1 MDKISI
7 GLIGYGVVGK
17 GVVKMLN
24 QQKNLLKNKFN
35 TEFVLKTLCDRS
47 VHKKLPKGLG
57 KVHLTTDVEAILN
70 DNSIDVVVELIGG
83 MKLAKT
89 IVRKALKSG
98 KHVVTANKELIAN
111 CGKELFQ
118 IAQKSNTHLY
128 YESAVGAGI
137 PIIKTISEGIA
148 GNKFNNI
155 YGIVNGTCNYILTE
169 MTKNNLSFD
178 DALKSAQEKGY
189 AEADPT
195 LDINGMDSAHKL
207 AILVY
212 LANGKFLSVKEIH
225 TEGIT
230 EISHDDIEYAESLN
244 LTIKLLAIAK
254 KKGNEIEVR
263 VHPTL
268 ISKDHPLAS
277 INSVYNA
284 FYLDTNPM
292 GNILLSG
299 EGAGQMAAASGVVS
313 DLINLAAV
321 GSEATALS
329 NLHTEATKLKLKSID
344 QIQTRFYLR
353 FAASDKPG
361 VLSKI
366 TGILGQQGI
375 GINSVN
381 QKVHNQTST
390 VPVIMLTDYTTEKK
404 LRLALNK
411 IRKLPVVKGNPV
423 AIRMEDLS

>member
-178 DALKSAQEKGY
+178 
-189 AEADPT
+189 
-195 LDINGMDSAHKL
+195 
-207 AILVY
+207 
-212 LANGKFLSVKEIH
+212 
-225 TEGIT
+225 
-230 EISHDDIEYAESLN
+230 
-244 LTIKLLAIAK
+244 
-254 KKGNEIEVR
+254 
-263 VHPTL
+263 
-268 ISKDHPLAS
+268 
-277 INSVYNA
+277 
-284 FYLDTNPM
+284 
-292 GNILLSG
+292 
-299 EGAGQMAAASGVVS
+299 
-313 DLINLAAV
+313 
-321 GSEATALS
+321 
-329 NLHTEATKLKLKSID
+329 
-344 QIQTRFYLR
+344 
-353 FAASDKPG
+353 
-361 VLSKI
+361 
-366 TGILGQQGI
+366 
-375 GINSVN
+375 
-381 QKVHNQTST
+381 
-390 VPVIMLTDYTTEKK
+390 
-404 LRLALNK
+404 
-411 IRKLPVVKGNPV
+411 
-423 AIRMEDLS
+423 